1 MDGQTSLT
9 QSHSSSKTQ
18 VRAANVRRILTAAEG
33 IFAEFGYKGATIQQ
47 IADRAGLP
55 KANIHYYFST
65 KEILYRKVL
74 DDILQVWLEA
84 ADTSDDWSDPV
95 PTLTRYINAKMD
107 LSRTRPKGSKVWAN
121 EIIQEAPMIQNY
133 LESTL
138 RIWMQDRTEQI
149 RSWVEAGK
157 IRPVDPYH
165 LLYMIWAVTQH
176 YADFEHQINTLNGN
190 EALSEKQFAQ
200 AKQNI
205 TETLLRGI
213 GALHGSTGR
222 PA

>member
-33 IFAEFGYKGATIQQ
+33 IFAEFGYKGAPSSKSPTGRDPQGQ
-47 IADRAGLP
+47 YSLL
-55 KANIHYYFST
+55 FST

-95 PTLTRYINAKMD
+95 PTLTRYINAKME

-121 EIIQEAPMIQNY
+121 EIIQGAPMIQNY

-200 AKQNI
+200 AQQNI

>member
-1 MDGQTSLT
+1 
-9 QSHSSSKTQ
+9 
-18 VRAANVRRILTAAEG
+18 
-33 IFAEFGYKGATIQQ
+33 
-47 IADRAGLP
+47 
-55 KANIHYYFST
+55 
-65 KEILYRKVL
+65 
-74 DDILQVWLEA
+74 
-84 ADTSDDWSDPV
+84 
-95 PTLTRYINAKMD
+95 
-107 LSRTRPKGSKVWAN
+107 
-121 EIIQEAPMIQNY
+121 
-133 LESTL
+133 
-138 RIWMQDRTEQI
+138 
-149 RSWVEAGK
+149 VEAGK

>member
-33 IFAEFGYKGATIQQ
+33 IFAEFGYKGPPSSKSPPGGT
-47 IADRAGLP
+47 P

-84 ADTSDDWSDPV
+84 ADPSDDWSDPV
-95 PTLTRYINAKMD
+95 PTLTRYINAKME

-133 LESTL
+133 LERL
-138 RIWMQDRTEQI
+138 
-149 RSWVEAGK
+149 
-157 IRPVDPYH
+157 
-165 LLYMIWAVTQH
+165 VT
-176 YADFEHQINTLNGN
+176 
-190 EALSEKQFAQ
+190 
-200 AKQNI
+200 
-205 TETLLRGI
+205 
-213 GALHGSTGR
+213 
-222 PA
+222 

>member
-1 MDGQTSLT
+1 M
-9 QSHSSSKTQ
+9 
-18 VRAANVRRILTAAEG
+18 RRILTAAEG

-84 ADTSDDWSDPV
+84 ADPSDDWSDPV
-95 PTLTRYINAKMD
+95 PTLTRYINAKME

-121 EIIQEAPMIQNY
+121 EIIQGAPMIQNY

-190 EALSEKQFAQ
+190 KALSEKQFAQ

>member
-1 MDGQTSLT
+1 M
-9 QSHSSSKTQ
+9 
-18 VRAANVRRILTAAEG
+18 
-33 IFAEFGYKGATIQQ
+33 
-47 IADRAGLP
+47 
-55 KANIHYYFST
+55 
-65 KEILYRKVL
+65 
-74 DDILQVWLEA
+74 
-84 ADTSDDWSDPV
+84 
-95 PTLTRYINAKMD
+95 PTLTRYINTKME

-121 EIIQEAPMIQNY
+121 EIIQGAPMIQDY

-149 RSWVEAGK
+149 RSWVETGK